1 MLEVYHFVTP
11 LSADSIISEKKVI
24 TYIKQTSQ
32 LVSYRMIPVVTMQSV
47 RDTYQE
53 LKMHKSLNVDYA
65 IVAQNLSQLALD
77 TKAVQSQGKK
87 AARLFYDKM
96 QELLLANVP
105 YSKSLVLSTLS
116 KLHLDTNLFLEDYNT
131 SATISALKAD
141 QNMAATMDI
150 TNYPTMIVCD
160 SNKDKYAFKTSDFST
175 NGLSLIFNPVHQSN
189 NNSSAPHL
197 INYEEG
203 SN

>member
-11 LSADSIISEKKVI
+11 LSADSIKSEKTVI
-24 TYIKQTSQ
+24 NYIKQTSQ

-65 IVAQNLSQLALD
+65 VVAQNLSQLALD

-131 SATISALKAD
+131 SATISALKSD
-141 QNMAATMDI
+141 QNLAATMNIID
-150 TNYPTMIVCD
+150 YPTMIVCD
-160 SNKDKYAFKTSDFST
+160 SNKAKYSFKTSDFST
-175 NGLSLIFNPVHQSN
+175 NGLSLIFNPVI
-189 NNSSAPHL
+189 NSTSHS

>member
-11 LSADSIISEKKVI
+11 LSADSILSEKKV
-24 TYIKQTSQ
+24 TNYIKQTSQ
-32 LVSYRMIPVVTMQSV
+32 FVSYRMIPVVTMQSV
-47 RDTYQE
+47 RDTYIE
-53 LKMHKSLNVDYA
+53 LKRRNQLKVDYA
-65 IVAQNLSQLALD
+65 TVARNLSQLALD

-87 AARLFYDKM
+87 AARIFYAKM
-96 QELLLANVP
+96 QELLLNNTP
-105 YSKSLVLSTLS
+105 YSKSLVLTTLA
-116 KLHLDTNLFLEDYNT
+116 KLNLDTNLFLEDYNT
-131 SATISALKAD
+131 PATMLALKQD

-160 SNKDKYAFKTSDFST
+160 SNQEKYAFKTSDFST
-175 NGLSLIFNPVHQSN
+175 NELSLIFNPVHQPNGLTST
-189 NNSSAPHL
+189 PHL